1 VTTADPRS
9 AEPGHGW
16 YPDPYGTGLMRFW
29 DGATWTQHTALPP
42 AAGPYGSAAR
52 KPPLD
57 RTIEE
62 QRKLDPAP
70 WGWRPAVLPCLA
82 MVAIVVL
89 GSIATR
95 LIRPHTFTG
104 KFAVTIA
111 VNALAYCMLGLAVW
125 YSARDI
131 AARNGGWGPAF
142 GIRRPARHD
151 ISYTAAG
158 VGIAFAARLVV
169 AIVASSVTH
178 GNAGQ
183 QSQNI
188 RLHTTSVP
196 VDVLL
201 VVIVVVLAPV
211 LEEIIFRGLL
221 LRTFMRRL
229 SFWPAAL
236 ASTFIFAAFHT
247 YEVNTLAGALILA
260 AVVATL
266 GLTNCVLVR
275 LTDRL
280 TPGMFVHATLNAV
293 ATAVIIYQ
301 ASHSST

>member
-1 VTTADPRS
+1 
-9 AEPGHGW
+9 
-16 YPDPYGTGLMRFW
+16 MRFW
-29 DGATWTQHTALPP
+29 DGASWTQHTALAP
-42 AAGPYGSAAR
+42 APGQYGSAPS

-57 RTIEE
+57 RVVEE
-62 QRKLDPAP
+62 QRRIDPAP

-82 MVAIVVL
+82 MAAIVVL
-89 GSIATR
+89 GSAATR
-95 LIRPHTFTG
+95 LIRPNTFTG
-104 KFAVTIA
+104 KFVATIA
-111 VNALAYCMLGLAVW
+111 INALAYCLLGLVVW

-131 AARNGGWGPAF
+131 AARHGGWGRAF
-142 GIRRPARHD
+142 GIRRPSRRD
-151 ISYTAAG
+151 IGYAASG
-158 VGIAFAARLVV
+158 IGIAFAARLVV
-169 AIVASSVTH
+169 AIVANGVTR
-178 GNAGQ
+178 GNAGK

-188 RLHTTSVP
+188 HLHTTSVP

-201 VVIVVVLAPV
+201 VVIVVILAPV
-211 LEEIIFRGLL
+211 IEEIIFRGLL

-236 ASTFIFAAFHT
+236 ASTFVFAAFHT
-247 YEVNTLAGALILA
+247 YEVNTLAGALTLA

-293 ATAVIIYQ
+293 ATVVVIYQ

>member
-1 VTTADPRS
+1 MTSADPRNTGS
-9 AEPGHGW
+9 VQGW
-16 YPDPYGTGLMRFW
+16 YPDPYGTGLVRFW
-29 DGATWTQHTALPP
+29 DGATWTPYTAIPLAP
-42 AAGPYGSAAR
+42 APHSSAATS
-52 KPPLD
+52 PPLD
-57 RTIEE
+57 RSIDR
-62 QRKLDPAP
+62 QRSLDPTP

-82 MVAIVVL
+82 SIAIVVL
-89 GSIATR
+89 GNTATR
-95 LIRPHTFTG
+95 VIRPHTFTG
-104 KFAVTIA
+104 QFAVTIA
-111 VNALAYCMLGLAVW
+111 VNALAYSMLGLVVW
-125 YSARDI
+125 YAARDI
-131 AARNGGWGPAF
+131 AARYGGWGPAF
-142 GIRRPARHD
+142 GIRRPSRRD
-151 ISYTAAG
+151 IGYAACG
-158 VGIAFAARLVV
+158 IGIAFAARLVV
-169 AIVASSVTH
+169 AIVANGVTH

-188 RLHTTSVP
+188 RLHTTSLP

-211 LEEIIFRGLL
+211 IEEIIFRGLL

-247 YEVNTLAGALILA
+247 YEVNTLAGALTLA

-280 TPGMFVHATLNAV
+280 VPGMLVHAMLNAV
-293 ATAVIIYQ
+293 ATAVVIYQ
-301 ASHSST
+301 ASN